1 MSKKRWKSILK
12 EQEIVLIFGIID
24 LLMDILFYFRLRDII
39 LNNGFNSVSQH
50 IKINFNVAFQMA
62 QSIGYEEVLKEC
74 LIGTLLFGLLIYLVC
89 CSLCRYLFETI
100 IVVYLSNI
108 ILTIML
114 VKYLMLIWI
123 IAIGGALY
131 SAAHSES
138 IS

>member
-1 MSKKRWKSILK
+1 M
-12 EQEIVLIFGIID
+12 
-24 LLMDILFYFRLRDII
+24 
-39 LNNGFNSVSQH
+39 SQH

-89 CSLCRYLFETI
+89 CSLCRYLFETGLNIRSLYWWTI

>member
-62 QSIGYEEVLKEC
+62 QSIGYEEVLK
-74 LIGTLLFGLLIYLVC
+74 
-89 CSLCRYLFETI
+89 
-100 IVVYLSNI
+100 
-108 ILTIML
+108 
-114 VKYLMLIWI
+114 
-123 IAIGGALY
+123 
-131 SAAHSES
+131 
-138 IS
+138 